1 MNKTDEMN
9 SLIQNLEVF
18 ENEEFGQIRVISI
31 EDEPWFIGKD
41 VVSALGYEINK
52 TTSYTKYINQYCS
65 QEDIKKVNNSTA
77 ELFGMKDAGR
87 KGEILINEYALYDL
101 VLDSP
106 LPSAKAFKYW
116 ITHEVLPTI
125 RKTGGYIATTEEE
138 DDATIMA
145 KALMVA
151 QRTIDS
157 KNKQLEDAK
166 KEIEEKDNV
175 LNQFSIS
182 QNTKLVRE
190 TAKAISKS
198 NSKIIIGERRLYE
211 KMRNWG
217 WICQGS
223 TEPKQYAIDRGYLEV
238 NEGTKSTSKGVFT
251 YRTTRVTGKGE
262 VKIVEKL
269 LKENEV
275 VSDFY
280 S

>member
-1 MNKTDEMN
+1 MDLINEMN
-9 SLIQNLEVF
+9 NLVANLEVF
-18 ENEEFGQIRVISI
+18 ENEEFGQVRATTINN
-31 EDEPWFIGKD
+31 EPWFVGKD
-41 VVSALGYEINK
+41 IAQVLGYAKPQNAIASHVDEEDK
-52 TTSYTKYINQYCS
+52 TTALIQGTGSNYKSNA
-65 QEDIKKVNNSTA
+65 V
-77 ELFGMKDAGR
+77 
-87 KGEILINEYALYDL
+87 LINESGLYSL
-101 VLDSP
+101 ILSSK
-106 LPSAKAFKYW
+106 LPNAKKFKRW
-116 ITHEVLPTI
+116 VTSEVLPAI
-125 RKTGGYIATTEEE
+125 RKTGGYIATTEED

-166 KEIEEKDNV
+166 KEIKKKDNV

-269 LKENEV
+269 LKENEI